1 MPVRTRSHRARTS
14 RSKMGA
20 TAFTPSVSLRAFHVR
35 SRVAPALSSR
45 IFQTPYVRR
54 ARVSRAVPC
63 ATAPLPTS
71 HTAVPLQDASAHR
84 LTPAARARTL
94 VQVCTTGTL
103 CTASHKHDGAPF
115 GSHVDY
121 ILDADGC
128 PIFLLAN
135 GAAHTRNLGLEKRCS
150 LFVQPPSNFG
160 QDGCRVT
167 LVGDIQCLP
176 EEQLDISRDAYI
188 HVHAHAADALQY
200 PDLFKFYKMNLRDVF
215 FVAGYGVLSQWVNV
229 DEFCGAEADPLAYDA
244 PAIVRNLNENKEE
257 DLRRLCKVFLG
268 DPDPKVCKMT
278 ALDRLGFDMRVK
290 DSTGAYREYRVAF
303 REEVSNRFDV
313 QSALIKAFQEAW
325 ERENGYD
332 ETWTGEDMRP
342 TLLYYATSL

>member
-1 MPVRTRSHRARTS
+1 MYP
-14 RSKMGA
+14 
-20 TAFTPSVSLRAFHVR
+20 TAFAPTVTLYPFH
-35 SRVAPALSSR
+35 APLYIPPALSSR
-45 IFQTPYVRR
+45 FLPRPYARR
-54 ARVSRAVPC
+54 ARLYRAHPI
-63 ATAPLPTS
+63 ATVPLPTS
-71 HTAVPLQDASAHR
+71 HTAAPVQDASAHR

-94 VQVCTTGTL
+94 VHVCNTGTL
-103 CTASHKHDGAPF
+103 CTASHKHEGAPF

-121 ILDADGC
+121 ILDAEGC

-135 GAAHTRNLGLEKRCS
+135 GAAHTRNLNLDKRCS

-167 LVGDIQCLP
+167 LVGDINPLP
-176 EEQLDISRDAYI
+176 EEELESSRDSYI
-188 HVHAHAADALQY
+188 HTHSHAADALKY
-200 PDLFKFYKMNLRDVF
+200 PDLFKFYRMNLRDVF

-229 DEFCGAEADPLAYDA
+229 AEFCGAESDPLAYDA

-268 DPDPKVCKMT
+268 DPDPKVCRMT

-290 DSTGAYREYRVAF
+290 DSDGAYREYRVAF

-313 QSALIKAFQEAW
+313 QSALIKAFQESW

-332 ETWTGEDMRP
+332 ETWTDEDMRP

>member
-1 MPVRTRSHRARTS
+1 MPAN
-14 RSKMGA
+14 
-20 TAFTPSVSLRAFHVR
+20 AFTPSLPLAAFHTR
-35 SRVAPALSSR
+35 PLLAPALSSR
-45 IFQTPYVRR
+45 LFAKPCVRR
-54 ARVSRAVPC
+54 VRVSRARPL
-63 ATAPLPTS
+63 ATASSPPS
-71 HTAVPLQDASAHR
+71 HTAPSLQDTSSHR

-94 VQVCTTGTL
+94 VNVCNTGTL

-135 GAAHTRNLGLEKRCS
+135 GAAHTRNLSLEKRCS
-150 LFVQPPSNFG
+150 LFVQPPSDFG

-167 LVGDIQCLP
+167 LVGDIVPLP
-176 EEQLDISRDAYI
+176 EDELEASREAYI
-188 HVHAHAADALQY
+188 HIHSHAADALQY
-200 PDLFKFYKMNLRDVF
+200 PDLFKFHRMNLRDVF
-215 FVAGYGVLSQWVNV
+215 FVAGYGVQSQWVNV
-229 DEFCGAEADPLAYDA
+229 GEFCAAEADPLAHDA
-244 PAIVRNLNENKEE
+244 PAIVRNLNESKTE

-290 DSTGAYREYRVAF
+290 DSAGAYREYRVAF
-303 REEVSNRFDV
+303 REVVSNRFDV